1 MNRPTKQ
8 PLQPSEVVVTSS
20 CVQCSVPLCVG
31 ERFSTIFFNFFGGDS
46 FLVRMTLVD
55 EMR

>member
-46 FLVRMTLVD
+46 FLVRMTLGD